1 MTRNRIL
8 DTMHLLKIAA
18 GVLLLAAFSYELLHG
33 DERHFTHGYLIVQLV
48 VCLLFLLDFFVGWG
62 LAERRGRYFAR
73 HFVVLLLAIPW
84 INIVDWCGI
93 RLSHDWAVLVG
104 LLPLLL
110 IVLATWFLLEGLV
123 SIRSHRIFFTYLCG
137 VLLFTY
143 FAALVFY
150 DLEAPYNRELTSFS
164 NALWWSGLNL
174 STAGAPI
181 EPMSAVGKLLSVLLP
196 IAGML
201 FLPIFTTYIVQY
213 NDRRHRAA
221 EPPHPEHPGQ
231 PE

>member
-1 MTRNRIL
+1 MQTSTRDGIL
-8 DTMHLLKIAA
+8 KAMHLLKILA
-18 GVLLLAAFSYELLHG
+18 GILLLVAFSWEMLRG
-33 DERHFTHGYLIVQLV
+33 DERHFTHGYLVVQLV
-48 VCLLFLLDFFVGWG
+48 VCLLFLLDFFVGWS
-62 LAERRGRYFAR
+62 LAERPGRYFGR
-73 HFVVLLLAIPW
+73 HFLVLLLAIPW
-84 INIVDWCGI
+84 INIVGWCGC

-110 IVLATWFLLEGLV
+110 IVLATWFLLEWLG
-123 SIRSHRIFFTYLCG
+123 SIRVHRIFFTYLCG

-150 DLEAPYNRELTSFS
+150 DLEAPYNHELTSFG

-181 EPMSAVGKLLSVLLP
+181 EPMSVVGKILSVVLP

-201 FLPIFTTYIVQY
+201 FLPIFTTYIM
-213 NDRRHRAA
+213 NRDAGKK
-221 EPPHPEHPGQ
+221 GQ
-231 PE
+231 L

>member
-1 MTRNRIL
+1 
-8 DTMHLLKIAA
+8 MHLLKVLA
-18 GVLLLAAFSYELLHG
+18 GLVLLAAFSWELLHG
-33 DERHFTHGYLIVQLV
+33 DERHFTSGYLVVQLV
-48 VCLLFLLDFFVGWG
+48 VCLLFLLDFFVGWA
-62 LAERRGRYFAR
+62 LSERHGHYFGR
-73 HFVVLLLAIPW
+73 HLIVLLLAIPW

-110 IVLATWFLLEGLV
+110 IVLSTYFLLDWLG

-143 FAALVFY
+143 FSALVFF
-150 DLEAPYNRELTSFS
+150 DLEGATNRALTSFG
-164 NALWWSGLNL
+164 NALWWAGLNL

-181 EPMSAVGKLLSVLLP
+181 EPMTVVGKILSVLLP
-196 IAGML
+196 VAGML

-213 NDRRHRAA
+213 NDRRHRSADPSRPN
-221 EPPHPEHPGQ
+221 EGQ
-231 PE
+231 